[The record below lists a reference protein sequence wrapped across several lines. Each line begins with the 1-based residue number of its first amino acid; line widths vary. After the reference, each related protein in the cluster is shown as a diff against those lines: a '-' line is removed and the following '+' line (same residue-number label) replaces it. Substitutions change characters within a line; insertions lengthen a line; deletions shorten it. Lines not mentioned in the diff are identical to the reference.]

1 MEIYNSIF
9 VYIFISEQQWGMEM
23 VYKEIALLPILAIEN
38 FAMETPEG
46 RRLAKKWKNVE
57 FTVEEF
63 NFSTYYH
70 SKFPNM
76 LD

>member
-46 RRLAKKWKNVE
+46 RKLANKWKNIE

-63 NFSTYYH
+63 NFSTYCH
-70 SKFPNM
+70 NRFPNM
-76 LD
+76 FD